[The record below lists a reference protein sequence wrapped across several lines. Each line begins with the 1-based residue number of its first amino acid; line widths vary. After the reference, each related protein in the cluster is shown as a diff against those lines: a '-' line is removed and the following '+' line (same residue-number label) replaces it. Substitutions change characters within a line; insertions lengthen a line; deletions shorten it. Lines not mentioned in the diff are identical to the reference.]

1 MLRVMAYHSR
11 NYFQP
16 WPPADPKF
24 TVWSDSTFTLK
35 ERNKVAK
42 KWVWTS
48 PRVWLPPLMPD
59 MDLEIVHQDGGTLK
73 DFVTMMNNP
82 ALKIN
87 KERDTR
93 CLMIVWNLNE
103 LKTYRSPG
111 ISSALAQAT
120 SAFAKN
126 IQVYNRVMVLVGA
139 SSANWGYDPQ
149 WDVYVDQLIAIFHDF
164 GILALNSCVL
174 ADSIQQHIHPA
185 DNLHYLD
192 TPEVRHNYQSRLRTL
207 LQFMRIMNPPALGY
221 KLDEVLHPI
230 AAREIGDD
238 LRAYPIGIPPRAGEY
253 RSGSA
258 GIPSAVDLAFPTST
272 TGTIQTVPPPTHMP
286 ASGGIPAAGPAEIGR
301 AHV

>member
-1 MLRVMAYHSR
+1 LLYGFVDVLCPSAATAVRSHGEDVEKDLGLLDGYLTAWGLQRNEAPPIHPETRYLHRGALQYTVDMLRVMAYHSR

-126 IQVYNRVMVLVGA
+126 IQVYNRVMVLVGG

-149 WDVYVDQLIAIFHDF
+149 WDVYVDVVAIH
-164 GILALNSCVL
+164 AHRES
-174 ADSIQQHIHPA
+174 
-185 DNLHYLD
+185 
-192 TPEVRHNYQSRLRTL
+192 
-207 LQFMRIMNPPALGY
+207 
-221 KLDEVLHPI
+221 
-230 AAREIGDD
+230 ARARVQVG
-238 LRAYPIGIPPRAGEY
+238 
-253 RSGSA
+253 
-258 GIPSAVDLAFPTST
+258 
-272 TGTIQTVPPPTHMP
+272 
-286 ASGGIPAAGPAEIGR
+286 
-301 AHV
+301 